1 MIRFL
6 NENTGWA
13 TGAYGTVL
21 KTVDGGKTWVK
32 SAFAEDMTFNDL
44 RIFNENKVYAA
55 CEFDN
60 IMLTED
66 GGETWKRLYQAGFE
80 DIGNFFG
87 IDFIDENRGVVVGTG
102 GNIRYTLDAG
112 VTWQQAENNESKKTT
127 LMKVKF
133 FNDRQGVAIGL
144 DGAMVFTKDGG
155 LSWHP
160 PNPITQFTWF
170 SGLAVLKDGR
180 GVVAGIGN
188 VLITTDFG
196 QTWTSPFGDL
206 R

>member
-1 MIRFL
+1 
-6 NENTGWA
+6 
-13 TGAYGTVL
+13 
-21 KTVDGGKTWVK
+21 
-32 SAFAEDMTFNDL
+32 
-44 RIFNENKVYAA
+44 
-55 CEFDN
+55 
-60 IMLTED
+60 
-66 GGETWKRLYQAGFE
+66 
-80 DIGNFFG
+80 
-87 IDFIDENRGVVVGTG
+87 VVVGTG